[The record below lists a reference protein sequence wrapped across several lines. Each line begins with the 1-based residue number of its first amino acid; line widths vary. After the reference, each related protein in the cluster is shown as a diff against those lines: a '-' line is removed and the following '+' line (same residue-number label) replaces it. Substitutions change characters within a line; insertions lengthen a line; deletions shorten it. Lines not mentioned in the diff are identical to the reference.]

1 MLPHDFNR
9 NVYCLLGLP
18 LDAVDLGE
26 AESHIRRAV
35 AHRTSC
41 FLSTPNLNFLIAS
54 QTDAAFRD
62 SVINSD
68 LSVADGM
75 PIVWLCR
82 LLGIP
87 IYERVAGSTLFE
99 KLRQDSGKKISVYF
113 FGGPDGVAE
122 SACKQLNN
130 ENKGISCVGFESPG
144 FGDIEDMS
152 ADALIQRIN
161 ESKADFL
168 VVALGARKGQAWIE
182 RNRSRLN
189 TPVISHLGA
198 VLNFVAGTVNR
209 APTWVQQIGCEWLW
223 RIKEEP
229 AIWKRYAQDGVHL
242 MALMATIVL
251 PYALFLMRHKRK
263 YNNADSSFATAETT
277 KDSYIL
283 RLSGCWTKDN
293 LQILRGHFRT
303 ATCSG
308 KDILVDMGKVPYID
322 SAFIGLLMLVKAAQG
337 NCHKKMKIIK
347 LQETTHRILHYC
359 RAGQLL
365 EI

>member
-1 MLPHDFNR
+1 MPPDFSR
-9 NVYCLLGLP
+9 DVYCLLGLP
-18 LDAVDLGE
+18 FDAVDLAE
-26 AESHIRRAV
+26 AESHIRQSV
-35 AHRTSC
+35 EHRTPC

-87 IYERVAGSTLFE
+87 IHERVAGSTLFE

-113 FGGPDGVAE
+113 FGGLDGVAE

-161 ESKADFL
+161 DSKADFL

-209 APTWVQQIGCEWLW
+209 APTWVQKIGCEWLW

-229 AIWKRYAQDGVHL
+229 AIWKRYAQDGFHL
-242 MALMATIVL
+242 MALMATIVV
-251 PYALFLMRHKRK
+251 PYALFLRRHKQK
-263 YNNADSSFATAETT
+263 FKKSDAAIAAAETT
-277 KDSYIL
+277 EDSFIL
-283 RLSGCWTKDN
+283 RLSGSWTKDN
-293 LQILRGHFRT
+293 LQLLREHFRN
-303 ATCSG
+303 ATRNG
-308 KDILVDMGKVPYID
+308 KNIMIDMGEVTYID
-322 SAFIGLLMLVKAAQG
+322 SAFVGLLMLVKAAQSK
-337 NCHKKMKIIK
+337 CQKKMKIIK

>member
-1 MLPHDFNR
+1 MLPPDFSR
-9 NVYCLLGLP
+9 DVYCLLGLP
-18 LDAVDLGE
+18 FDAVDLGE

-35 AHRTSC
+35 EHRNPC

-54 QTDAAFRD
+54 QTDAEFRD

-87 IYERVAGSTLFE
+87 IHERVAGSTLFE
-99 KLRQDSGKKISVYF
+99 KLRQNSEKKISVYF

-152 ADALIQRIN
+152 ADAVIQRIN
-161 ESKADFL
+161 DSKADFL

-229 AIWKRYAQDGVHL
+229 AIWKRYAQDGFHL
-242 MALMATIVL
+242 MVLMATTFL
-251 PYALFLMRHKRK
+251 PYAFFLRRQKGK
-263 YNNADSSFATAETT
+263 YNDADSSFATAETT
-277 KDSYIL
+277 KDTYIL
-283 RLSGCWTKDN
+283 RLSGSWTKDN
-293 LQILRGHFRT
+293 LQILRGHFST
-303 ATCSG
+303 ATSSG
-308 KDILVDMGKVPYID
+308 KDLLIDMGEVPYID
-322 SAFIGLLMLVKAAQG
+322 CAFIGLLMLVKSAQ
-337 NCHKKMKIIK
+337 NNFQRKMEIIK
-347 LQETTHRILHYC
+347 LQETANQIFQYC

-365 EI
+365 